1 MKTDRR
7 FAFVL
12 VAALL
17 VLAPRAASAAAAP
30 RPLDRPIDLELVD
43 APVADTLESFG
54 KILGARFTDVDSA
67 ISGTVTVHM
76 KGVPV
81 RQAMDAVCK
90 GVGCTWTF
98 EEGNLA
104 FVSTL
109 PPLDRAHAH
118 LAAPVDL
125 KLEGADLEQVLRA
138 FSRILGLDVEVPD
151 DLAGKV
157 TIQLENVPA
166 SKALDSLCNT
176 YHCRWEVAV
185 FASGPRLRFSRA
197 E

>member
-7 FAFVL
+7 FAL
-12 VAALL
+12 AVAALL
-17 VLAPRAASAAAAP
+17 VLAAPAARAAG
-30 RPLDRPIDLELVD
+30 RLDQPIDLELKE
-43 APVADTLESFG
+43 APVSDTLESFG
-54 KILGARFTDVDSA
+54 KVLDARFTDVDSA

-98 EEGNLA
+98 EEGNLQ

-109 PPLDRAHAH
+109 PPLDRAQAH

-125 KLEGADLEQVLRA
+125 KLKDADLKLVLRA
-138 FSRILGLDVEVPD
+138 FGNISGLDVEVPD
-151 DLAGKV
+151 DLSGKV
-157 TIQLENVPA
+157 TIQLENVA
-166 SKALDSLCNT
+166 ARKALDALCET

-185 FASGPRLRFSRA
+185 FASGPTLRFTRA

>member
-7 FAFVL
+7 FAFLLAVL
-12 VAALL
+12 LL
-17 VLAPRAASAAAAP
+17 VVAPSAVLAAGA
-30 RPLDRPIDLELVD
+30 LDQPVDLELKD

-54 KILGARFTDVDSA
+54 KILDARFTDVDSA

-81 RQAMDAVCK
+81 HQAMDAVCK

-98 EEGNLA
+98 EQGNLA

-125 KLEGADLEQVLRA
+125 KLDDADLEQVLRA

-151 DLAGKV
+151 NLAGKV

-166 SKALDSLCNT
+166 SKALDSLCKT

-185 FASGPRLRFSRA
+185 FASGPTLRFTRA